1 MRTRTR
7 TRTSITALI
16 AAATLA
22 LAGCGSDEA
31 PSGTPAPGT
40 AGASSIPA
48 AAPPPVALL
57 DAQAVLDK
65 LTAADIGIT
74 KGAVQDE
81 DSDPNNLL
89 GRPNGYTS
97 RASSDLPGGVKDG
110 DKHGIDRGLV
120 IEVFPTKADA
130 DRRSTFIQDS
140 LKSMPI
146 LGTEYH
152 YRAGGGAVLVRVTGK
167 VKPSAAKKI
176 EQAVADL

>member
-7 TRTSITALI
+7 TSVTALL
-16 AAATLA
+16 AAVA
-22 LAGCGSDEA
+22 LSIAGCGGDDT
-31 PSGTPAPGT
+31 PSTPAPAP
-40 AGASSIPA
+40 AGSSSAPA
-48 AAPPPVALL
+48 AAPTPAAPM
-57 DAQAVLDK
+57 DAKGVLDK
-65 LTAADIGIT
+65 LTAADVGVT
-74 KGAVQDE
+74 KGSVQDE

-89 GRPNGYTS
+89 GRPGGYTS
-97 RASSDLPGGVKDG
+97 RASADLPGGDPEAKRY
-110 DKHGIDRGLV
+110 GIDRGLV
-120 IEVFPTKADA
+120 IEVFPTKGDA